1 MAARAYYMQ
10 GNVFLEAV
18 PPLIA
23 GAAGGAML
31 GSNLA
36 LHLTE
41 EQLRW
46 CFSGGMVMIG
56 VRVLLTR

>member
-1 MAARAYYMQ
+1 MQ

-23 GAAGGAML
+23 GAAGGAMI